1 MKRRYWTHLPAVAVW
16 VGFVAW
22 FLSRASKWP
31 SRVPLQV
38 GWAGEVT
45 SWGSPWLVF
54 GLVAGLGLFF
64 IALTVVLDELWAQ
77 QESRKRF
84 NFLSLLDELVLSLL
98 VTIQSSL
105 LLAAMDGAT
114 VYRFPWIPVLLV
126 VGVATL
132 VGVVIELKR
141 PYRASADGSPSRGHA
156 TDAFRKNL
164 EACIERRET
173 LVFWDIQNP
182 RYVAW
187 VSIGVPLVLWLSAV
201 FAIRDSG
208 WVAALNTAVGLF
220 LLLLYG
226 GQRTR
231 VSSEGITLRYGLMG
245 IRIFRCRLDEVSG
258 ICVRTFAPLA
268 DFGGYGIRTAKGI
281 TAYYLAGR
289 TGVQLELVNRRSVL
303 IGSSNPE
310 RLAAAIEALT
320 ERALTSES
328 EVAN

>member
-1 MKRRYWTHLPAVAVW
+1 MRRRYWTHFPAAAVW

-22 FLSRASKWP
+22 FLSRASEWP

-38 GWAGEVT
+38 GWAGEVA
-45 SWGSPWLVF
+45 SWGSPWLAF

-64 IALTVVLDELWAQ
+64 IALTVVLDDLWAQ

-98 VTIQSSL
+98 VTTQSAF

-114 VYRFPWIPVLLV
+114 VYRFPWAAVLLA

-132 VGVVIELKR
+132 AGVLIELKR
-141 PYRASADGSPSRGHA
+141 PYRASADGFPAGGHA

-164 EACIERRET
+164 EVRIERGET
-173 LVFWDIQNP
+173 IGFWDIQNP
-182 RYVAW
+182 KYVAW

-201 FAIRDSG
+201 FAIRESG
-208 WVAALNTAVGLF
+208 WAAALNTAIGLF

-245 IRIFRCRLDEVSG
+245 IRIFRCHLDEVSG
-258 ICVRTFAPLA
+258 IRVRTFAPLA

-303 IGSSNPE
+303 IGSSNAE
-310 RLAAAIEALT
+310 QLAAVIEALT
-320 ERALTSES
+320 GRALTSES
-328 EVAN
+328 DVAN